1 MKINSFVKYYQ
12 PGEGICNVGRLSD
25 ARCGCQVAPQWIEAL
40 PAALQPQ
47 VCAETDGFLYTVGEA
62 VECPQVEEAQ
72 GYALVIA
79 PMGIAVRGADAEGLG
94 YGLDTLAQ
102 FMSQKQMNALP
113 CLTIRDYP
121 SILKRGLMLDIS
133 RGKVYTREYLME
145 LVKRLAKMRFNVFQ
159 LYTEH
164 TFAFPSHPEIWE
176 NSGAITSEDI
186 LEIQKVC
193 KTYGI
198 ELQANLQ
205 SLGHA
210 RRILTRPE
218 HMELAESDMYW
229 SYATKNE
236 DTFKLI
242 DELYADYLPLFE
254 SPWLNV
260 CLDEP
265 YDLGAGYSA
274 EAKAQGEDLYIQYFL
289 RLHELAA
296 KYGKKIMAFGD
307 VFRNHPERLDLVPDD
322 IIYVDWCYDPKPE
335 YGTPAIFGK
344 SGREFWICPGTGN
357 WNTLFPR
364 MDGAL
369 MNITQMVKEG
379 VAAHTGGMLLTDWN
393 DHGAYSQHGTG
404 FFTYAFAAAAAWT
417 GCAAGEDALMAYTD
431 RILGMEGY
439 SAAIRKLAEIYWIP
453 PFWSKNRSQCGMA
466 LFDEPIFGK
475 AIRGP
480 KVPASARAY
489 DLALPEGVEPVFER
503 HSQHPLRPVFRVGEE
518 ERAKVRAI
526 LSQAEPMVEKL
537 PESQEKN
544 QLNYIMQAFRL
555 MLDKLDFS
563 DSIIAKF
570 ATRQVST
577 QDLLILEDQLRVFIR
592 RFVQLQFAY
601 AKVWTEIARFS
612 EMELSM
618 TYFAHII
625 ARMDYLR
632 DWLSIQRELISVGK
646 TVDFDFA
653 TYETAGY
660 STLPTY

>member
-1 MKINSFVKYYQ
+1 MNIDSFVKYYQ
-12 PGEGICNVGRLSD
+12 PAEGVCDVSRLGNP
-25 ARCGCQVAPQWIEAL
+25 RCSCAVIAHWVEAL
-40 PAALQPQ
+40 PAILRPQ
-47 VCAETDGFLYTVGEA
+47 ICAASDTFLYTVGEA
-62 VECPQVEEAQ
+62 VDCPAVEETQ
-72 GYALVIA
+72 GYALAIA
-79 PMGIAVRGADAEGLG
+79 PNGIAVRGADAEGLG

-102 FMSQKQMNALP
+102 ILRQEKVDSVP
-113 CLTIRDYP
+113 CLNIRDYP

-133 RGKVYTREYLME
+133 RGKVYTREYLIK
-145 LVKRLAKMRFNVFQ
+145 VIQRLAKMRYNVFQ

-176 NSGAITSEDI
+176 GSDPITPEDV
-186 LEIQKVC
+186 LELQKVC
-193 KTYGI
+193 KAYGI

-218 HMELAESDMYW
+218 HMDLAESDMYW
-229 SYATKNE
+229 SFATKSE
-236 DTFKLI
+236 DTFRLI

-265 YDLGAGYSA
+265 YDLGSGYSA
-274 EAKAQGEDLYIQYFL
+274 EAKAKGEDLYIQYFL
-289 RLHELAA
+289 RLHQLAA

-369 MNITQMVKEG
+369 MNITQMVTEG
-379 VAAHTGGMLLTDWN
+379 VAAHTSGMLLTDWN

-404 FFTYAFAAAAAWT
+404 FYTYAFAAATAWN
-417 GCAAGEDALMAYTD
+417 GCAADAEAAMAYAD
-431 RILGMEGY
+431 RVMGMEGY

-453 PFWSKNRSQCGMA
+453 PFWSKNRSQCVMA
-466 LFDEPIFGK
+466 LFDEPVFGK

-480 KVPASARAY
+480 EIPASIRAY
-489 DLALPEGVEPVFER
+489 DLTLPEGVAPVFER
-503 HSQHPLRPVFRVGEE
+503 HSQHPLRPVFRIGEG
-518 ERAKVRAI
+518 ERTQVRKI
-526 LSQAEPMVEKL
+526 LAEAEPMVNNL
-537 PESQEKN
+537 PESWEKN
-544 QLNYIMQAFRL
+544 QLLYIMQAFAV

-563 DSIIAKF
+563 DALLETF
-570 ATRQVST
+570 ASEDVST
-577 QDLLILEDQLRVFIR
+577 RDLLILEDQLRIFLR
-592 RFVQLQFAY
+592 RYVQLQFAY
-601 AKVWTEIARFS
+601 AKVWTEIAHFS
-612 EMELSM
+612 EIELSM

-625 ARMDYLR
+625 SRLDYLR
-632 DWLSIQRELISVGK
+632 DWLSIQRERISAG
-646 TVDFDFA
+646 TGVDYSFS
-653 TYETAGY
+653 TYNTADY